1 MNHLY
6 RIWLSILILLLG
18 STPGWAQGG
27 GSGGGD
33 TMGSALRTLETNI
46 WRVFG
51 RVTTVRGNPLGDA
64 SVRVDIGTGI
74 NSVRVVKTN
83 LQGEF
88 QTEWNLEAG
97 TTTRLN
103 VTLVASKSGYADARE
118 TAEFG
123 AKDTTRG
130 IDLVLRESSEDP
142 DQLTMPALIDSL
154 VPRLREDAAKQS
166 GVEPRRKEFVQGCD
180 ELINRHNAV
189 RAVPLLSR
197 VVERAPNCVECRLLL
212 SLALLGAGSSGGA
225 TRQLDEAMK
234 LNDAAAVKRPEPPL
248 IAGVLD
254 AWRGETGTAAGF
266 FQKALE
272 IDPNQTLGHQEMG
285 RVLAAQKNWEAA
297 DQHLEKAIRA
307 GAPDSVRLLRVH
319 VLLEEGDLAEAGRE
333 IDAYVAGRDI
343 KTLSLESRALYLQVQ
358 DRLSAAA
365 PRGKVK
371 SVLTQ
376 SPEDLLEAMPELK
389 GMQVASGQDELEVV
403 LKKTGQGVELF
414 FKNFPNTVSV
424 EQVHQERLGKD
435 GRIKDSRDQEFQYL
449 LLAQAEKWGL
459 GIEEQRTTPR
469 GDRTGLGGLNQG
481 LMLTSGFASA
491 SLVFHPAYQDGASFR
506 YLGRQ
511 SLDGRDLHVVAFAQR
526 PETARMAERFI
537 ADGTSAVVWFQGL
550 AWIDPTTFQIV
561 RLRSDLLTP
570 QAKVRLQRQTTEIQ
584 FMQVAFKQ
592 VAVALWLPQQV
603 TVTVDWRGRTLRN
616 LHRYSD
622 FRVFNVATEEHRKT
636 TLPPP
641 PAPDK
646 PN

>member
-6 RIWLSILILLLG
+6 RIWFFILILLLG
-18 STPGWAQGG
+18 STPGWAQEGVG
-27 GSGGGD
+27 NGL
-33 TMGSALRTLETNI
+33 GSAMRTLETNI
-46 WRVFG
+46 WRVSG

-64 SVRVDIGTGI
+64 SVRVDIGTGT

-88 QTEWNLEAG
+88 QTEWNLEAS

-130 IDLVLRESSEDP
+130 INMVLRESSEDP
-142 DQLTMPALIDSL
+142 DQLSVPALIDSL
-154 VPRLREDAAKQS
+154 APRLREDAAKQS

-197 VVERAPNCVECRLLL
+197 VVERAPNCVECRVLL

-234 LNDAAAVKRPEPPL
+234 LNDAAAVKRPEPLL

-266 FQKALE
+266 LQKALE
-272 IDPNQTLGHQEMG
+272 IDPNHTLGLQEMG

-319 VLLEEGDLAEAGRE
+319 VLLEVGDLAEAGRE